1 MSVTVFYSW
10 QSDTRAAANRTLI
23 QRSLEDSLSEI
34 SDDDSLALDPAID
47 RDTVGVAGAPDISNT
62 ILRKID
68 ASAAFVADVTI
79 VNSEESSRPMPNP
92 NVLIELGY
100 ALKALGDSQIVLVQ
114 NTAFGGPELLPF
126 DLRQKRVL
134 TYHSATDAESR
145 AIERK
150 QLQSQLREALTLVLA
165 DLANMATTASPV
177 ELHIDYSRLR
187 IQSARHDYRLEVN
200 LRNCGTEV
208 IANWHVDLEMPTIL
222 LDPNVTYSLAIPD
235 RSDQDRTLFRATNDT
250 HPGAIFPGD
259 SKQVMLI
266 DYHVD
271 HDIFEGHSNVF
282 DQYISAVAY
291 VDGEI
296 GATVRQLVSDLNVF

>member
-1 MSVTVFYSW
+1 MSITVFYSW

-23 QRSLEDSLSEI
+23 QRSLEDSLTEI

-134 TYHSATDAESR
+134 TYNSATDAESR

-165 DLANMATTASPV
+165 DLTNMPTTASPV
-177 ELHIDYSRLR
+177 ELHIDYSSTR

-208 IANWHVDLEMPTIL
+208 IANWHVDLEIPTIL
-222 LDPNVTYSLAIPD
+222 LDPNVTYAIAVPD
-235 RSDQDRTLFRATNDT
+235 RSDQDRTLFRATNNT
-250 HPGAIFPGD
+250 HPGTIFPGD
-259 SKQVMLI
+259 SKQVMSI

-282 DQYISAVAY
+282 DQYISAVAF
-291 VDGEI
+291 VDGKV
-296 GATVRQLVSDLNVF
+296 GVTVRKLVSDLNVF